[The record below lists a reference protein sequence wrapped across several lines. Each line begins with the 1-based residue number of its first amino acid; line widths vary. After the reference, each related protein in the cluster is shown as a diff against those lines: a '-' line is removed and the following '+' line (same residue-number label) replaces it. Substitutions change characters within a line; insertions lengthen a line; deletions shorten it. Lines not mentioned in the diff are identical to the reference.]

1 MQRWIFS
8 HRTRNRWS
16 LASVG
21 TCRKNRIRRVR
32 ATTRRKGCVLE
43 KARLSPTTHRVRDT
57 RERRRDLPLRGYPA
71 RQGRRTSTPVSVSER
86 RTEREEW
93 IWLPDDERGET
104 SARVCVYGS
113 VGIRV
118 ATTNARECH
127 GRERERKRGRRIG
140 ERCRKGARCK
150 EGESERQGEERER
163 ERKRERERERG
174 STLPPPRGVK
184 TTPRARGVSG
194 LGAETNRAR
203 PKRAQ
208 CPTHTR
214 SRTAHD

>member
-1 MQRWIFS
+1 MQWWIFS
-8 HRTRNRWS
+8 RRIQNRWS

-21 TCRKNRIRRVR
+21 TCRKNRIRRFR

-43 KARLSPTTHRVRDT
+43 KARLSPTTRRVRDT
-57 RERRRDLPLRGYPA
+57 RERRRDLPLRGYLPRDKDDEHRRRYQWA
-71 RQGRRTSTPVSVSER
+71 RGERKERRVDLDSRRRTRRDERAGVCIWICRCTRLQRMLASAVEGRESESEGEESGR
-86 RTEREEW
+86 GAEREC
-93 IWLPDDERGET
+93 DVR
-104 SARVCVYGS
+104 R
-113 VGIRV
+113 
-118 ATTNARECH
+118 
-127 GRERERKRGRRIG
+127 GRERETG
-140 ERCRKGARCK
+140 
-150 EGESERQGEERER
+150 
-163 ERKRERERERG
+163 RKREEA
-174 STLPPPRGVK
+174 LPPPRGVK